1 MMNKLEMQNLIKE
14 LIEKTTISVSKISTD
29 EDKPSSFKSDG
40 DKTTWFSVEVS
51 QPHFFW
57 EHGGEALFAI
67 NHLAR
72 RMIEAKISLTS
83 PTPSLGETPKLGV
96 GTRPTQ
102 EGLGILIDIN
112 GFQKKRVE
120 NIHAIAH
127 MMAERARYFKSNIE
141 VDPMP
146 AFDRRIIHEFLSD
159 ATDLKTESQGE
170 GLSRRVVIKYVG
182 SI

>member
-1 MMNKLEMQNLIKE
+1 MNKTEIQNLIKE
-14 LIEKTTISVSKISTD
+14 LIEKTTIPVSKISTD
-29 EDKPSSFKSDG
+29 EDKPESFKSSG
-40 DKTTWFSVEVS
+40 DKTIWFSVEVN

-57 EHGGEALFAI
+57 ERGGEALFAV
-67 NHLAR
+67 NHLVR
-72 RMIEAKISLTS
+72 RIVEAKSAPVALN
-83 PTPSLGETPKLGV
+83 PGEK
-96 GTRPTQ
+96 Q

-146 AFDRRIIHEFLSD
+146 AFERRIVHEFLSD

-170 GLSRRVVIKYVG
+170 GLSRRVVIKYIG
-182 SI
+182 TI

>member
-1 MMNKLEMQNLIKE
+1 MNKVEMQNLIKE
-14 LIEKTTISVSKISTD
+14 LIEKTTISVSKISID
-29 EDKPSSFKSDG
+29 EDKPASLHSSE

-57 EHGGEALFAI
+57 EHGGEALFAV
-67 NHLAR
+67 NYLAR
-72 RMIEAKISLTS
+72 RMIEAKTPPMVQISNLEKS
-83 PTPSLGETPKLGV
+83 SKPSKLGK
-96 GTRPTQ
+96 Q

-120 NIHAIAH
+120 NIHAIAY

-146 AFDRRIIHEFLSD
+146 AFERRIVHEFLSN

-170 GLSRRVVIKYVG
+170 GLSRRVVIKYIG
-182 SI
+182 TI

>member
-1 MMNKLEMQNLIKE
+1 MNKTEMQNLIKE
-14 LIEKTTISVSKISTD
+14 LVEKITIPVSKISVD
-29 EDKPSSFKSDG
+29 EDKPASLHSNG
-40 DKTTWFSVEVS
+40 DKTIWFGVEVS

-57 EHGGEALFAI
+57 ERGGEALFAL

-72 RMIEAKISLTS
+72 RMIETKTS
-83 PTPSLGETPKLGV
+83 PTPGV
-96 GTRPTQ
+96 GEKQ

-112 GFQKKRVE
+112 GFQKKRIE
-120 NIHAIAH
+120 NIHAIAY

-146 AFDRRIIHEFLSD
+146 AFERRIVHEFLSD

-170 GLSRRVVIKYVG
+170 GLSRRVVIKYTG

>member
-1 MMNKLEMQNLIKE
+1 MNKVEMQNLIKE
-14 LIEKTTISVSKISTD
+14 LIEKTTIPVSKISID
-29 EDKPSSFKSDG
+29 EDKPTSLHSSE

-57 EHGGEALFAI
+57 ERGGEALFAI

-72 RMIEAKISLTS
+72 RMIETKTS
-83 PTPSLGETPKLGV
+83 PKPGV
-96 GTRPTQ
+96 GEKQ

-112 GFQKKRVE
+112 GFQKKRIE

-146 AFDRRIIHEFLSD
+146 AFERRIVHEFLSD
-159 ATDLKTESQGE
+159 ATDLKTESEGE
-170 GLSRRVVIKYVG
+170 GLARRVIIKYIG
-182 SI
+182 AI